1 MTEYVIE
8 FKGSEEVFDELVETV
23 EEEVETA

>member
-8 FKGSEEVFDELVETV
+8 FEGSEEVFDELVETV
-23 EEEVETA
+23 EEEVDES

>member
-8 FKGSEEVFDELVETV
+8 FEGSKEVFDELVETV
-23 EEEVETA
+23 EEEVDQS

>member
-8 FKGSEEVFDELVETV
+8 FEGSEEVFDELVETV
-23 EEEVETA
+23 EQEVDQS

>member
-8 FKGSEEVFDELVETV
+8 FEGSEEVFDELVETV
-23 EEEVETA
+23 EGEVDES